1 MEKGRCHMK
10 AFILGGTGF
19 IGVNLANTLLGEG
32 HDVTVMG
39 QSTSRPPGLSRNV
52 KVVAGDARRP
62 GPWQDHVSESRL
74 LINLTGA
81 SIFSR
86 WTAAYKKLLRET
98 RIIST
103 RNIVDALPRES
114 HEVTLFSA
122 SAVGYYGF
130 RGDEELA
137 EEDRHGDDF
146 LARLCVDW
154 EAEADRATEKG
165 ARVVITRFGIVLGKG
180 GGALG
185 QMIPF
190 FRFGLG
196 GPLGCGRQ
204 WFSWI
209 HMDDLL
215 GGLRFLLGKREA
227 RGPYNLV
234 SPGVVRNRDLAKGL
248 GEALHRPA
256 ILPAPSF
263 MVRLAMGE
271 FGDVVLKGQR
281 VTPSRLTAA
290 GYSFTYPGIAAALA
304 AVLRD

>member
-1 MEKGRCHMK
+1 MK

-19 IGVNLANTLLGEG
+19 VGVNLANFLREEG
-32 HDVTVMG
+32 YDVTVMG
-39 QSTSRPPGLSRNV
+39 QSASRPPGLSRHV
-52 KVVAGDARRP
+52 TLVAGDARLP
-62 GPWQDHVSESRL
+62 GPWQNCAADSRL
-74 LINLTGA
+74 LINLAGA

-86 WTAAYKKLLRET
+86 WTAAYKRLLRET
-98 RIIST
+98 RILST
-103 RNIVDALPRES
+103 RNLVDALPRES
-114 HEVTLFSA
+114 PEVTLLSA

-130 RGDEELA
+130 RGDEELV
-137 EEDRHGDDF
+137 EDDRHGDDF

-154 EAEADRATEKG
+154 EAEADRAAEKG
-165 ARVVITRFGIVLGKG
+165 AQVVITRFGIVLGKR

-196 GPLGCGRQ
+196 GPLGRGRQ

-209 HMDDLL
+209 HMDDLI
-215 GGLRFLLGKREA
+215 GGLRFLLGMREA
-227 RGPYNLV
+227 RGPHNLV
-234 SPGVVRNRDLAKGL
+234 SPGAVRNRDLAKAL

-256 ILPAPSF
+256 ILPAPPF

-281 VTPSRLTAA
+281 VTPARLSAA
-290 GYSFTYPGIAAALA
+290 GYSFTYPGIAEALA
-304 AVLRD
+304 AVLLD

>member
-1 MEKGRCHMK
+1 MK

-19 IGVNLANTLLGEG
+19 VGVGLANTLLEEG

-39 QSTSRPPGLSRNV
+39 QSSSRPPELSPSIR
-52 KVVAGDARRP
+52 VVAGDARRP
-62 GPWQDHVSESRL
+62 GPWQDNVSESRL
-74 LINLTGA
+74 LINLAGA

-98 RIIST
+98 RILT
-103 RNIVDALPRES
+103 TGNLVDALPREAGG
-114 HEVTLFSA
+114 VTLLSA

-137 EEDRHGDDF
+137 ENDRRGDDF
-146 LARLCVDW
+146 LARLCADW

-165 ARVVITRFGIVLGKG
+165 ARVVIARFGIVLGRR

-185 QMIPF
+185 KMIPF
-190 FRFGLG
+190 FRFGFG
-196 GPLGCGRQ
+196 GPLGDGCQ

-215 GGLRFLLGKREA
+215 AGLRFLLQRKEA

-234 SPGVVRNRDLAKGL
+234 SPGAVRNRDLARKL
-248 GEALHRPA
+248 GTALHRPA
-256 ILPAPSF
+256 ILPVPSF

-271 FGDVVLKGQR
+271 FGDVILKGQR
-281 VTPSRLTAA
+281 VTPSRLAA
-290 GYSFTYPGIAAALA
+290 MGYSFAYPGIAEALA